1 MLFSPSFKS
10 LVEGIAAIPEIP
22 SVVRASSREYFKQIG
37 KQRFHAELLSRD
49 PVMGQRIS
57 FGDSQR
63 MIRAWEVFE
72 ATGQSLSY
80 WQGLP
85 AEVPKLNFIMIVL
98 IPPREEIYIACEDR
112 LDKMISA
119 GVLKEVRQLSQKAS
133 VEEIDP
139 SSPIFKA
146 IGYTELSS
154 YLEGKLTIDEALLAS
169 KQKTRRYAKRQM
181 TWFRNQFSGVETSLA
196 SNITILK
203 YSCVNYEKIFSNIS

>member
-1 MLFSPSFKS
+1 
-10 LVEGIAAIPEIP
+10 
-22 SVVRASSREYFKQIG
+22 
-37 KQRFHAELLSRD
+37 
-49 PVMGQRIS
+49 
-57 FGDSQR
+57 
-63 MIRAWEVFE
+63 
-72 ATGQSLSY
+72 
-80 WQGLP
+80 
-85 AEVPKLNFIMIVL
+85 
-98 IPPREEIYIACEDR
+98 
-112 LDKMISA
+112 MISA